1 MFGSEYGMG
10 SVEWMNDIHLS
21 GQTGNIVVFDSQQV
35 LANQL
40 AYLLPF
46 SVQDKARL
54 LETAEP
60 GKRLERI
67 QALID
72 TLQGEIPA

>member
-1 MFGSEYGMG
+1 M
-10 SVEWMNDIHLS
+10 
-21 GQTGNIVVFDSQQV
+21 

-46 SVQDKARL
+46 SVQDKALL